1 MSWNSLHECNNCGGT
16 LAQDDPNIGV
26 HIREKPQVQ
35 RMWESLPRDLHQP
48 VPENSSQSEEQ
59 CRYRDT
65 MADMAPVFVRHMKMH
80 SQLKKLRL
88 EEETLCTMATIGML
102 QNFDQHL
109 FLLRLQI
116 LPCLISFV
124 FVPHQG
130 REGRGCYG
138 WRNSLEGLLHWPKA
152 HWQSG

>member
-48 VPENSSQSEEQ
+48 IPENSSQSEEQ

-88 EEETLCTMATIGML
+88 EEETLYTMATIGML